1 MVASKKRPEQR
12 TGAGSGAANDPRFIK
27 VSAGTATGS
36 DHPIPEADPSWK
48 PKARSWY
55 NALKISGHSQFF
67 EPSDWMTAVA
77 AADAYDVFLRTHNA
91 SVFAQFTRLS
101 ERLGATLLDRKR
113 GRVELEEPVQEDQ
126 DEEAADAAVQG
137 WQGRLSVVKQ

>member
-1 MVASKKRPEQR
+1 MAANKKRPEQR

-27 VSAGTATGS
+27 VSAGAATGS

-55 NALKISGHSQFF
+55 NSLRLSGQSEFF

-91 SVFAQFTRLS
+91 SILAQFTRLS
-101 ERLGATLLDRKR
+101 ERLGSTITDRKR
-113 GRVELEEPVQEDQ
+113 SRIELEEPVADDE
-126 DEEAADAAVQG
+126 DEEAADQAVLG
-137 WQGRLSVVKQ
+137 WHGRLHSVK

>member
-1 MVASKKRPEQR
+1 MVAKKKRPEQR
-12 TGAGSGAANDPRFIK
+12 TGAGSGAANDPRYIK

-36 DHPIPEADPSWK
+36 GHPIPQADPSWK

-55 NALKISGHSQFF
+55 NSLALSGQSELF

-91 SVFAQFTRLS
+91 SILAQFTRLS
-101 ERLGATLLDRKR
+101 ERLGSTITDRKR
-113 GRVELEEPVQEDQ
+113 SRIELEEPPADDE
-126 DEEAADAAVQG
+126 DEEAADQAVLG
-137 WQGRLSVVKQ
+137 WQGRLHSVK